1 MTDYNTIHLVI
12 STEETLP
19 DMSQFTP
26 EETYLILSIGVNC
39 LLDTRR
45 KMQELTNDDI
55 RKQLYREMK
64 EAIEKYEQKCII
76 EVNKIER
83 DMIIEKETAEKMV
96 TKITEMYESKIEQL
110 QKYNEK
116 LTEQVKTYELD
127 SRFSVEEEVNKIRS
141 VFDAKL
147 QEKEKQVERLAH
159 NYEKIHETLITQKN
173 KTVLKGIEGEKK
185 FRDYAMTFQDFK
197 GFELIDKH
205 TQGGEGDFHLHFEEF
220 DILVDAKNYKNGVP
234 SKEREKIKNDLL
246 KNEHIHFA
254 WLVSLNTAIDKFDRC
269 PIMTEWINS
278 EKCIIYIN
286 NLSHFEDPKRIIR
299 VAWFYCNDLMKFI
312 GNTEKEEWKE
322 IKDRQCKM
330 IERIK
335 ASRKQIRELNT
346 TLGLFKKQIDMI
358 DNELKD
364 LLNCGSEEIFD
375 SHYSL
380 LDSWWQQNIEITNTE
395 ESIVSTDIWQIFK
408 QENKELV
415 KEFTITAEKFK
426 EYIKSR
432 VPLTHLLMRS
442 GAKGAMDIKGVKIK
456 KHKQQKGEGIEVE
469 IKK

>member
-1 MTDYNTIHLVI
+1 MSYTTIHLVI
-12 STEETLP
+12 SSEGDIP

-26 EETYLILSIGVNC
+26 EETRLILSIGALC
-39 LLDTRR
+39 LLESRKKVIGLTQEEIYQKIQKDVTEEKDKLTR
-45 KMQELTNDDI
+45 
-55 RKQLYREMK
+55 
-64 EAIEKYEQKCII
+64 
-76 EVNKIER
+76 EVLIER
-83 DMIIEKETAEKMV
+83 ETGKKMAD
-96 TKITEMYESKIEQL
+96 KITEMYENNLEQL
-110 QKYNEK
+110 KKQNKL
-116 LTEQVKTYELD
+116 LTEQLRQYEMD
-127 SRFSVEEEVNKIRS
+127 TKYSVEEAINKVKS
-141 VFDAKL
+141 VFDGKL
-147 QEKEKQVERLAH
+147 QEKEKQIDKLAH

-185 FRDYAMTFQDFK
+185 FRDYANTFQDFK
-197 GFELIDKH
+197 GYELIDKH

-278 EKCIIYIN
+278 EKCIVYIN
-286 NLSHFEDPKRIIR
+286 NLSHFEDPKRILR

-312 GNTEKEEWKE
+312 MNSGTEDWKE
-322 IKDRQCKM
+322 LKDRQYKM
-330 IERIK
+330 TERVK

-364 LLNCGSEEIFD
+364 LLNYETEEVLG

-380 LDSWWQQNIEITNTE
+380 LNKWWEENIEITGE
-395 ESIVSTDIWQIFK
+395 EKSIISTDIWQIFK

-415 KEFTITAEKFK
+415 KEFNITAEKFK

-442 GAKGAMDIKGVKIK
+442 GAKGAMDIKGVVIK
-456 KHKQQKGEGIEVE
+456 KKKCEEKMEVD
-469 IKK
+469 IKHS